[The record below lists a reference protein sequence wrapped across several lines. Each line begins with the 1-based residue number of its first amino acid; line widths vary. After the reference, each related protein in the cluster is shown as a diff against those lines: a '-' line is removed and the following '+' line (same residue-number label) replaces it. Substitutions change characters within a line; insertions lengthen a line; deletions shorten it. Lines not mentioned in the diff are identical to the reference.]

1 MASAKEYLKQ
11 IRTEQIEAN
20 ILRDR
25 QETLRMSLYP
35 KAITYD
41 GDKIQSSPSDVF
53 SEKMVKI
60 CELEKEV
67 ERHIKKLDKRK
78 ADAMRTTEKIED
90 SVSRQLI
97 ALYYLSTQKGGA
109 LLRWA
114 DVAKLMNYSQD
125 HVIKVLH
132 PKALRDFSDKMKM
145 P

>member
-1 MASAKEYLKQ
+1 
-11 IRTEQIEAN
+11 
-20 ILRDR
+20 
-25 QETLRMSLYP
+25 
-35 KAITYD
+35 
-41 GDKIQSSPSDVF
+41 
-53 SEKMVKI
+53 
-60 CELEKEV
+60 
-67 ERHIKKLDKRK
+67 
-78 ADAMRTTEKIED
+78 MRTTEKIED